1 MFATQAPELLTE
13 PQRKPYSAVNYPS
26 TISHDA
32 FSNTIRGHSNI
43 IPRSF
48 PEKRPSQLPS
58 DSGIIRNLSKKYGLN
73 EDEHEVYSEFLH
85 MISNFDE
92 GMLLI
97 KIDSMANILTDS
109 LIDAKV
115 FIVLK

>member
-1 MFATQAPELLTE
+1 MFGTQTPESLIE
-13 PQRKPYSAVNYPS
+13 PQRKPYSVINHPS
-26 TISHDA
+26 AISHDA

-48 PEKRPSQLPS
+48 PEKRPSQLPP
-58 DSGIIRNLSKKYGLN
+58 DSGIIHNLSKKYGLN
-73 EDEHEVYSEFLH
+73 EDEYEVYSEFLH

-92 GMLLI
+92 GTLLI
-97 KIDSMANILTDS
+97 QIDSMANILTDS

-115 FIVLK
+115 FIV